1 MRLSFLC
8 RMDRVRGCPL
18 YDRELLFQFWA
29 AMIGVRKLK
38 KQPCSNNVCHDTY
51 LKSSYRVFQE
61 LPDSK

>member
-8 RMDRVRGCPL
+8 RMDRVRCCPL

-38 KQPCSNNVCHDTY
+38 KQSCVIMY
-51 LKSSYRVFQE
+51 VMIRI
-61 LPDSK
+61 